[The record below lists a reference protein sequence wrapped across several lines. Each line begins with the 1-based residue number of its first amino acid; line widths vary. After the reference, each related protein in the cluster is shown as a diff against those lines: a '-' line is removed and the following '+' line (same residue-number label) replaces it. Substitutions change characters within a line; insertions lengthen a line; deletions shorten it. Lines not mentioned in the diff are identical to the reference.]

1 MVKLVTFML
10 ILSAS
15 ALNFQQ
21 QLSKSITVEWT
32 VDNESIYIRFK
43 VRINLVQN
51 YQRLLCNRI
60 QT

>member
-1 MVKLVTFML
+1 MVKLVTFIL